1 MRFPYASLNIVVD
14 RSLCSDSCP
23 HRQIMW
29 PNEFWSGRE
38 NASIRAPPPSFPSLP
53 TPPLWLTSLFV
64 GYTRTVERR
73 GFVFCSGK
81 IFTYIARRGSTSFRR
96 ETIGSA
102 SPSGKLD
109 PRAGGREVR
118 IGSAFRLNVRRQVYL
133 SRCWDRFSDF
143 GFGFSMLG
151 FNLVGIWLT
160 SNDDLFSFFFKYR
173 SVVYWTNQ
181 VCNIRFQDAIFT
193 INGLDEEF
201 VSCFHLICS
210 IPGIKWI
217 YGEFMAN
224 GLCFC

>member
-1 MRFPYASLNIVVD
+1 MRFPCASLNIVVD

-81 IFTYIARRGSTSFRR
+81 ILTYIARRGSTSFRR
-96 ETIGSA
+96 GTIGSA

-133 SRCWDRFSDF
+133 SRYWDRFSDF

-160 SNDDLFSFFFKYR
+160 SNDDLFSFFFFL
-173 SVVYWTNQ
+173 
-181 VCNIRFQDAIFT
+181 NIEALFIERIKFVIFVSKMQFLRLMVWMKNSCLASTWFVRFQ
-193 INGLDEEF
+193 
-201 VSCFHLICS
+201 V
-210 IPGIKWI
+210 
-217 YGEFMAN
+217 
-224 GLCFC
+224 

>member
-38 NASIRAPPPSFPSLP
+38 NASIRAPPPSYPSLP

-81 IFTYIARRGSTSFRR
+81 IFTYIARRGSMSFRR
-96 ETIGSA
+96 GTIGSA

-109 PRAGGREVR
+109 PWAGGERWELDPR
-118 IGSAFRLNVRRQVYL
+118 FGSTYDVKCTCHDTEIASQILDL
-133 SRCWDRFSDF
+133 DSRC
-143 GFGFSMLG
+143 
-151 FNLVGIWLT
+151 LVSIWLESGWRAT
-160 SNDDLFSFFFKYR
+160 MIFFFFL
-173 SVVYWTNQ
+173 
-181 VCNIRFQDAIFT
+181 NIEALFIERIKFVI
-193 INGLDEEF
+193 F
-201 VSCFHLICS
+201 VSKMQFLRL
-210 IPGIKWI
+210 
-217 YGEFMAN
+217 MV
-224 GLCFC
+224 